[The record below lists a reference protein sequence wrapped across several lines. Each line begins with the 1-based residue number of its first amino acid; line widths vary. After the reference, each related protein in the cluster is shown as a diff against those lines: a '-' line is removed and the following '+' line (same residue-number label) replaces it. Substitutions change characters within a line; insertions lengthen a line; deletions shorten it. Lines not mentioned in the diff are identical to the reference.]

1 MKVRKLW
8 LLAAFALSSLAGYT
22 GSPKADKIIN
32 AKPFTVPE
40 VKEWRGGEGT
50 TRFSFR
56 IVYKRAE
63 EREVAQLLAA
73 DYERMFGKRVAV
85 VNDKVQ
91 DGDIVLNIKRAD
103 KLGEEG
109 YLLDIGTDIR
119 CAAATRKGLYW
130 STRTLLQIFE
140 QSKEHQNLP
149 QGRVTDRPDY
159 PFRGFMLDC
168 GRKFFPMTML
178 RDYVRIMAYY
188 KMNVFHIHLNDNAFQ
203 WFYNNDWSRTPA
215 AFRLE
220 SDRFPG
226 LTARDG
232 HYTKREFIGLQRL
245 ADSLGVEIIPE
256 IDVPAHSLALT
267 RYRPDLISKDY
278 PPDHLDLMN
287 PKTWDFCD
295 SLFTEYL
302 EGPDP
307 VFRGRYVHVG
317 TDEYSNKDQQVV
329 EKFRAF
335 TDHYIRL
342 VERYGRRAAIW
353 GQQTH
358 AKGTT
363 PIKVRDVLMY
373 AWSNDYSKPD
383 EMMKLGYHLVSIPD
397 RNVYIVP
404 KAGYYYD
411 YLNTKWLYNNW
422 TPANINGMQF
432 PERSPLIEGGCFA
445 LWNDIAGNGI
455 SDKDVHYRVVPAM
468 KTLAT
473 KMWTGAHP
481 SINYASFAEKAT
493 QLSEAPGL
501 NYAGR
506 YPKGIVLTAEKVEKN
521 TTIESIVSKK
531 AVAGDQSVKQI
542 GWKYNVSF
550 DIDAHLEKLGT
561 VLFACVDTKFY
572 LSDPISG
579 KIGFSRDG
587 YLDTFDYQFFP
598 GEKVHV
604 EIDGDQEQT
613 SLWVNGKCVSSLPVK
628 KINLGKRGDM
638 YYISTLVF
646 PLEHTGDFE
655 SIVSNL
661 RVESKVPEGE
671 SEES

>member
-1 MKVRKLW
+1 MKVRTLW
-8 LLAAFALSSLAGYT
+8 LLGAFALSWIAGYAGSTKT
-22 GSPKADKIIN
+22 GRNLN
-32 AKPFTVPE
+32 AKPFTIPE
-40 VKEWRGGEGT
+40 VKEWKGEKGT
-50 TRFSFR
+50 TQFSLR
-56 IVYKRAE
+56 VVCQSPE
-63 EREVAQLLAA
+63 EKEVAQLLAA
-73 DYERMFGKRVAV
+73 DYERMFGKRIAV
-85 VNDKVQ
+85 VSDKAQ
-91 DGDIVLNIKRAD
+91 KGDIVLNIKRGI
-103 KLGEEG
+103 KLGDEG
-109 YLLDIGTDIR
+109 YTLNIAKTVLAT
-119 CAAATRKGLYW
+119 AATRKGLYW

-140 QSKEHQNLP
+140 QSKEHDKLP
-149 QGRVTDRPDY
+149 QGHIADSPDY
-159 PFRGFMLDC
+159 SFRGFMLDC

-178 RDYVRIMAYY
+178 RDYVRMMAYY

-203 WFYNNDWSRTPA
+203 WFYNNDWNRTPA

-220 SDRFPG
+220 SERFPG

-232 HYTKREFIGLQRL
+232 HYTKREFIDLQRL

-267 RYRPDLISKDY
+267 RYRPDLISNDY

-295 SLFTEYL
+295 SLFSEYL

-307 VFRGRYVHVG
+307 VFQGRYVHVG

-363 PIKVRDVLMY
+363 PIKVKDVLMY

-397 RNVYIVP
+397 RYVYIVP

-411 YLNTKWLYNNW
+411 YLDTKWLYNNW

-445 LWNDIAGNGI
+445 VWNDIAGNGI
-455 SDKDVHYRVVPAM
+455 SDKDVHYRVVPAL

-473 KMWTGAHP
+473 KMWTGAHT
-481 SINYASFAEKAT
+481 SVSYASFAEKAT
-493 QLSEAPGL
+493 RLSEAPGL

-506 YPKGIVLTAEKVEKN
+506 YPKGIVLMADRVKKN
-521 TTIESIVSKK
+521 ATIESLASKNNP
-531 AVAGDQSVKQI
+531 ASVQPIKQI
-542 GWKYNVSF
+542 GWNYTVSF
-550 DIDAHLEKLGT
+550 DIEARQEKPGT
-561 VLFACVDTKFY
+561 VLFACGDTKLY

-604 EIDGDQEQT
+604 EIVGDKEQT

-628 KINLGKRGDM
+628 KMNLGKRGDM

-655 SIVSNL
+655 SIIRNL
-661 RVESKVPEGE
+661 RVESIDPER
-671 SEES
+671 